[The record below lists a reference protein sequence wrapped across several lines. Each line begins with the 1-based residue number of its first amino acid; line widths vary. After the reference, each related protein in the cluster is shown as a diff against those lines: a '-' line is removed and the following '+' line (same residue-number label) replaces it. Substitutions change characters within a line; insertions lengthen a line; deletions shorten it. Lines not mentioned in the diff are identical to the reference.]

1 MSTYESLTSGK
12 WNIYRNPMSSGAISL
27 SATLLVM
34 LATKTISPAIPWQI
48 CGASMLFFAVYTQ
61 VTGLFLVRWP
71 LYMGLSYLSF
81 IVHTIILLVV
91 AGSIA
96 DAPLSV
102 FPQYKKTFV
111 LLSIF
116 FVLLTMIAGV
126 YRLAL
131 YLIGDSTPQN
141 KKP

>member
-1 MSTYESLTSGK
+1 MSTYESLTAGK
-12 WNIYRNPMSSGAISL
+12 WNVYRNPLSAGAISL
-27 SATLLVM
+27 LASAVVM

-81 IVHTIILLVV
+81 IVHTISLLVV
-91 AGSIA
+91 AGLLA
-96 DAPLSV
+96 DAPLST
-102 FPQYKKTFV
+102 FPQYKKTFA

-116 FVLLTMIAGV
+116 FILLTMIAGV

-131 YLIGDSTPQN
+131 YLIGDSAPQP
-141 KKP
+141 KKS